1 MTSEGTILTFDNE
14 HIPESGSTL
23 IIVYRSGDVSGTWKD
38 MTVEANR
45 QKVQQS
51 IIRVGVNQVA
61 QIIWKI
67 QLGGL
72 EQLNGLRYLYPP
84 QYPDDVWNIIK

>member
-1 MTSEGTILTFDNE
+1 MISRCSSSRRSSVCTAPDN
-14 HIPESGSTL
+14 GSAIEVLFTA
-23 IIVYRSGDVSGTWKD
+23 VDVTHTWKD

-51 IIRVGVNQVA
+51 IIRVGVNQIA
-61 QIIWKI
+61 QIIWKL

-72 EQLNGLRYLYPP
+72 EQLNGLRYLYPS
-84 QYPDDVWNIIK
+84 QYPEEVWTIV